1 MQVIANKTTDTENLN
16 KQQTKLMIKMC
27 DKNESLIQGLSCYI
41 ISDRDSMFDIFEIT
55 NYGTR

>member
-1 MQVIANKTTDTENLN
+1 
-16 KQQTKLMIKMC
+16 MC

-55 NYGTR
+55 NYGTQ